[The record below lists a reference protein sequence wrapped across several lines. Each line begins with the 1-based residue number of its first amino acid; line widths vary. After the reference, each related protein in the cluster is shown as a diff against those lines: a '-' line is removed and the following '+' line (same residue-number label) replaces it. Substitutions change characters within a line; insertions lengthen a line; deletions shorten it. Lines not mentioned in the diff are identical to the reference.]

1 MSHDSKYG
9 VLMSMAN
16 ICLDCNRFFFAHVWM
31 QIDMK
36 NTITEQNSLA
46 EKNTLACDKPI
57 QSCSQ
62 YVPIDVNRVIDELK
76 KEHVKTNE
84 LYIYCNVDDEALVR
98 NVLLKHGLTLHFNEN
113 VLNDLRGKTLVH
125 YKSNSLPDNISAM
138 LVRATECGAYV
149 EPLVSYIDR
158 RFGLT
163 EVELLHSGYF
173 LHMKAFSI
181 LSNAFNRIVKRGLD
195 LIVASVLALIAIPIC
210 FITAIAIKL
219 ESPGPIFYRQSR
231 VGQFNREF
239 NVIKFRSMRNDA
251 EKHGAQ
257 WASRND
263 ARVTRIGTFIRKT
276 RIDELPQLINVFKN
290 EMSLVGPRPEREIFI
305 KELETVIPYYRFR
318 HAVKPGITGLAQV
331 SYPYGA
337 SIEDAVWKH
346 KYDIYYIKH
355 QSIWL
360 DIKVLLLTVKTVLF
374 GMGR

>member
-1 MSHDSKYG
+1 MNQ
-9 VLMSMAN
+9 VA
-16 ICLDCNRFFFAHVWM
+16 
-31 QIDMK
+31 
-36 NTITEQNSLA
+36 TEQDSVGEGTGANQGTDS
-46 EKNTLACDKPI
+46 DHI
-57 QSCSQ
+57 YQ
-62 YVPIDVNRVIDELK
+62 YVPVDVSRVIEEIK
-76 KEHVKTNE
+76 KEHVKTTE
-84 LYIYCNVDDEALVR
+84 LYVYCDTDDIPLIKR
-98 NVLLKHGLTLHFNEN
+98 VLSRHNLTVYYNED

-125 YKSNSLPDNISAM
+125 YKSNNLPDEMASM

-181 LSNAFNRIVKRGLD
+181 LSSAFNRVVKRTLD
-195 LIVASVLALIAIPIC
+195 LVCATILSLIAIPIC
-210 FITAIAIKL
+210 LITALVIKL
-219 ESPGPIFYRQSR
+219 ESPGPIFYRQAR

-239 NVIKFRSMRNDA
+239 DVIKFRSMRNDA
-251 EKHGAQ
+251 EKNGAQ
-257 WASRND
+257 WAIKND
-263 ARVTRIGTFIRKT
+263 ARVTRIGVFIRKT

-290 EMSLVGPRPEREIFI
+290 EMSLVGPRPEREVFI
-305 KELETVIPYYRFR
+305 KELETSIPYYRFR

-355 QSIWL
+355 QNLWL

-374 GMGR
+374 GMGH